1 MAVPLESDLTPRS
14 PWAADFDHAPQTW
27 GIECCE
33 PSDPPPA
40 SGGQYSD
47 SDSDPACG
55 PGILESVGF
64 NPHRIHRRR
73 PSDYVF
79 VVAAIAAGL
88 LLLTW
93 ALAG

>member
-1 MAVPLESDLTPRS
+1 MPRS
-14 PWAADFDHAPQTW
+14 PEAAELDAARDERYT
-27 GIECCE
+27 EVLE
-33 PSDPPPA
+33 PSERPERSGRQFAEPA
-40 SGGQYSD
+40 RVRG
-47 SDSDPACG
+47 PA
-55 PGILESVGF
+55 ILEDVGF

-79 VVAAIAAGL
+79 VVAAVVAGL